1 MKLVIPGDLLSDD
14 VKRAGEGTYVA
25 NGGVYASIYGILDSK
40 ELRVIPMFGKYIPH
54 TGDIVIGKVVDISF
68 SNWIIDIN
76 SPYEALLH
84 ISEHP
89 DRIYP
94 FDMGRFLDIGDL
106 FIAKVK
112 DIDATMRVDLML
124 ENFSPLRNGRV
135 IEISHTRIPRVI
147 GRGGS
152 MINLLKKELDCSIF
166 VGQNGR
172 ILVHGEEDNM
182 DIAIQ
187 TLLKIESES
196 HTPGLTD
203 LVREMI
209 ITEKKGK
216 EEISHD

>member
-1 MKLVIPGDLLSDD
+1 MKLVIPGDLISDD

-25 NGGVYASIYGILDSK
+25 SGEVYASIYGILDQK
-40 ELRVIPMFGKYIPH
+40 ELRVIPLSGKYMPH
-54 TGDIVIGKVVDISF
+54 TGDTVIGKVVDISF

-94 FDMGRFLDIGDL
+94 FDMGQFLDIGDL
-106 FIAKVK
+106 FIAQVK
-112 DIDATMRVDLML
+112 DVDATMRVELTL
-124 ENFSPLRNGRV
+124 ETFSPLRSGRA

-152 MINLLKKELDCSIF
+152 MINLLKKELGCSIF

-172 ILVHGEEDNM
+172 IWVNGEEYDMN
-182 DIAIQ
+182 IAIQ
-187 TLLKIESES
+187 TLLKIEREA

-203 LVREMI
+203 MVREQI
-209 ITEKKGK
+209 ETARK
-216 EEISHD
+216 ERGNRA

>member
-14 VKRAGEGTYVA
+14 AKRAGEGTYVA
-25 NGGVYASIYGILDSK
+25 SDGVYASIYGILDPK
-40 ELRVIPMFGKYIPH
+40 ELRVIPLSGKYMPH

-94 FDMGRFLDIGDL
+94 FDMGRYLDIGDL

-112 DIDATMRVDLML
+112 DIDATMRVDLTL
-124 ENFSPLRNGRV
+124 EKFSPLRNGRV

-172 ILVHGEEDNM
+172 IWVHGKEDDMN
-182 DIAIQ
+182 IAIQ
-187 TLLKIESES
+187 TLLTIERES

-203 LVREMI
+203 MVREMI

-216 EEISHD
+216 RK

>member
-14 VKRAGEGTYVA
+14 VKRAGEGTYVTS
-25 NGGVYASIYGILDSK
+25 GEVHASVYGILDQK
-40 ELRVIPMFGKYIPH
+40 ELRVIPLSGKYMPH
-54 TGDIVIGKVVDISF
+54 TGDNVIGKVVDISF

-94 FDMGRFLDIGDL
+94 FDMGQHLDIGDL
-106 FIAKVK
+106 FIAQVK
-112 DIDATMRVDLML
+112 DVDATMRVELTV
-124 ENFSPLRNGRV
+124 ETFNPLRGGRV
-135 IEISHTRIPRVI
+135 IQISHTRIPRVI

-152 MINLLKKELDCSIF
+152 MINLLKKELDCNIF

-172 ILVHGEEDNM
+172 IWVNGEEDNM

-187 TLLKIESES
+187 TLLKIEQES

-203 LVREMI
+203 IVRDMI
-209 ITEKKGK
+209 KNAKREKGNR
-216 EEISHD
+216 I